1 MKDATV
7 SDHSTPKAW
16 PKPPADMHDAICQRA
31 EEIYIRKGRVSGH
44 DLENWMQAEAEIFHE
59 SVRIPTKRA
68 AIVVNVDGVQYVGEY
83 EDRSAAGYVPGE
95 FTTGQPV
102 PVRFEGNKMFIQRP
116 NRTELETDI
125 VKKLS

>member
-1 MKDATV
+1 MKDATG
-7 SDHSTPKAW
+7 SDPSIPKAW
-16 PKPPADMHDAICQRA
+16 PKPPADMHEAICQRA
-31 EEIYIRKGRVSGH
+31 EEIYVRKGKVSGH

-83 EDRSAAGYVPGE
+83 DASLAAGYVPGE
-95 FTTGQPV
+95 FAAGQPV
-102 PVRFEGNKMFIQRP
+102 PVRFDGNKMFIHRA
-116 NRTELETDI
+116 NRQELETDV